1 MFIFRLNEIW
11 YKCIIIDT
19 CKYVSTRIE
28 NKIRKLCTIKPTMVI
43 YLWEVQLWV
52 IFHTL
57 YSNIQQVL
65 ILLGTNLSAG
75 RKMNDTGKAPALQGF
90 HPGGGTNRKQNQE
103 PSSN

>member
-28 NKIRKLCTIKPTMVI
+28 NKIRKLYTIRPTMVI

-52 IFHTL
+52 IFRTL

-75 RKMNDTGKAPALQGF
+75 RKMNDTGKVPALHGF
-90 HPGGGTNRKQNQE
+90 HPSWGRGKQKTK
-103 PSSN
+103 SRTK